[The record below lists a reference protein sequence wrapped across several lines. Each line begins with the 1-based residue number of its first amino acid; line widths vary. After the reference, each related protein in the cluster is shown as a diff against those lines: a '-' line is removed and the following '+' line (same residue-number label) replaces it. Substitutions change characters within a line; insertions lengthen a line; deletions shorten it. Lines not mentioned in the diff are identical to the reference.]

1 MGLFKSVSN
10 AVGGL
15 VNNLTGATSAQKGAQ
30 ANQIQ
35 LNNMSYQQQKEFAQN
50 AHQWEMQDLLKTGLN
65 PALTAGGSS
74 AGSIAGAGKTG
85 GNAQAVTNGNIMG
98 MISAI
103 MENKDRSEI
112 NSANIK
118 ESKAR
123 TELTTLQ
130 AINQALQNENLPKEQ
145 EAKLKTM
152 ASQITAN
159 MATSAE
165 KYSKAELNKI
175 DAETSRTLTMEDI
188 EKLFETY
195 QDKNKTGI
203 EKTKET
209 LKALVKSNLLTGRH

>member
-74 AGSIAGAGKTG
+74 AGSIASAGKTG

-98 MISAI
+98 MISTI